1 MIRASG
7 GVSNRHRRIRASG
20 LACLT
25 TALLWGCASSSRN
38 PGEAIL
44 TVAHEDGSAV
54 TTLPAPDLVFTM
66 TDGTTLPSRRWLPP
80 AGIRWAGVILAL
92 HGFSDSRDAWE
103 IPAPGFASAGYA
115 VFAPDQRGF
124 GATATRGT
132 WAGTAPMLDDAA
144 QILAQLRARYPGQR
158 LILMGE
164 SMGGAIALCLT
175 ARTPSPADATILL
188 APAVWGRPE
197 MGLLLASSLWLANGV
212 APGWHLTGHEIPL
225 DIAAS
230 DNRDAI
236 LRFARDPL
244 TLRDSPVR
252 TLSGLVDL
260 MDAAQAA
267 TPHLHGPV
275 LILDGRRDQI
285 VPPDATAAAWAKLP
299 PGVRRAFYLGGYHL
313 LLRDQDRALVEADI
327 LAWLAAP
334 NGWLPSGADINAAAW
349 QADHGWTVAPPAFLP
364 AAGLDE
370 NGKRSPW
377 PF

>member
-1 MIRASG
+1 MIRAG
-7 GVSNRHRRIRASG
+7 GRVSNRHGRTGAAG
-20 LACLT
+20 LACLAA
-25 TALLWGCASSSRN
+25 ALLCGCAGSARN
-38 PGEAIL
+38 PAEAIL
-44 TVAHEDGSAV
+44 KVVQQDGPAAAA
-54 TTLPAPDLVFTM
+54 TPAPDLMFTM
-66 TDGTTLPSRRWLPP
+66 ADGTRLPARQWLPA
-80 AGIRWAGVILAL
+80 AGVPRQGVILAL

-103 IPAPGFASAGYA
+103 IPAPGFAAAGYA

-124 GATATRGT
+124 GATSTRGT
-132 WAGTAPMLDDAA
+132 WAGTGPMLADAA
-144 QILAQLRARYPGQR
+144 QLLSQLRTRYPRQR

-164 SMGGAIALCLT
+164 SMGGAIALCL
-175 ARTPSPADATILL
+175 AAQTPSPADATVLL

-197 MGLLLASSLWLANGV
+197 MGLFLASSLWVANGV
-212 APGWHLTGHEIPL
+212 APGWHLTGQEIPL

-236 LRFARDPL
+236 IRFARDPL
-244 TLRDSPVR
+244 TLRDTPVR

-260 MDAAQAA
+260 MDAAQVAA
-267 TPHLHGPV
+267 ARLHGPV

-299 PGVRRAFYLGGYHL
+299 AGVRRGFYLGGYHL

-327 LAWLAAP
+327 LAWLADP
-334 NGWLPSGADINAAAW
+334 GRWLPSGADINAAAW
-349 QADHGWTVAPPAFLP
+349 LADHGWAVAPPAFLP